1 MKQFLLVISI
11 CFSLSSSLSFSWS
24 QAVLSEKAYY
34 ELILLNHPLVKQA
47 GIKPQMGESQLLK
60 AKGGFDPKMFS
71 QFDRKNYDG
80 VTNYQKV
87 NAGLSIPTWYGIQVK
102 SGFESNSGPYLSSED
117 KTPAGGL
124 WYGGVSVNLGQGMMI
139 DQRRAELFKAR
150 IYQESTLQ
158 EQRLLLNELIYESGY
173 AYWNWFLAQYSKDV
187 LQNSYELAQIR
198 LKGVKLTAE
207 LGDRPIIDTVEARI
221 QVQYRQSLLNN
232 YQTDL
237 LNSKVKLSTYLWTEL
252 QEPLEL
258 DETTLPVAM
267 DSVSFGVVPLLSE
280 MDIDSLAENHPY
292 LTMNGL
298 KIKTLEIDQK
308 LKREQ
313 VKPTVNLSYNFINEP
328 INYNP
333 MTNLSPNNNKI
344 GVQFEMPLLFR
355 KERGD
360 LELAKLK
367 VQDEQLSYVN
377 NKMYL
382 KAKIKQA
389 QNDVLNAQNQL
400 DIYSQTVLDSR
411 QLFEAEK
418 TMFEQGESS
427 LFLVN
432 ARELTYIQ
440 ANLKYIEVLCKYQQ
454 ALLSLRFALASFM

>member
-11 CFSLSSSLSFSWS
+11 CFSLCSSLSFSWS
-24 QAVLSEKAYY
+24 QAVLSEKEYY

-454 ALLSLRFALASFM
+454 ALLSLRFALASFI

>member
-1 MKQFLLVISI
+1 MKHFILLISC
-11 CFSLSSSLSFSWS
+11 CFSLTLGWS
-24 QAVLSEKAYY
+24 QNVLSEKEYY
-34 ELILLNHPLVKQA
+34 EIILQNHPLVKQA
-47 GIKPQMGESQLLK
+47 GIKPLMGESQLLK
-60 AKGGFDPKMFS
+60 AKGGFDPKMIS
-71 QFDRKNYDG
+71 GYDRKNYDG
-80 VTNYQKV
+80 VSNYQKF

-124 WYGGVSVNLGQGMMI
+124 WYGGVSVNLGQGMMM

-173 AYWNWFLAQYSKDV
+173 AYWNWFLANYSKDV
-187 LQNSYELAQIR
+187 LQNSYELARIR
-198 LKGVKLTAE
+198 LEGVKTTAE
-207 LGDRPIIDTVEARI
+207 LGDRPIIDTIEARI
-221 QVQYRQSLLNN
+221 QVQNRQSLLTN

-258 DETTLPVAM
+258 DETTLPLEL
-267 DSVSFGVVPLLSE
+267 DSVSFNLLPLLTE
-280 MDIDSLAENHPY
+280 TDIDSLAENHPY

-298 KIKTLEIDQK
+298 KIKSLEIDQK

-313 VKPTVNLSYNFINEP
+313 VKPTLNLSYNFINEP
-328 INYNP
+328 VNYNP
-333 MTNLSPNNNKI
+333 ISNLSPNNNKV
-344 GVQFEMPLLFR
+344 GVHLEMPLLFR

-400 DIYSQTVLDSR
+400 DIYRQTVLDSR

-440 ANLKYIEVLCKYQQ
+440 AKLKFIESLAKYQQ
-454 ALLSLRFALASFM
+454 ALLTLQFSLAALF

>member
-1 MKQFLLVISI
+1 MKQFLLVISF
-11 CFSLSSSLSFSWS
+11 CFSLCSSLSFSWS

-454 ALLSLRFALASFM
+454 ALLSLRFALASFI

>member
-1 MKQFLLVISI
+1 MKQFLLVILL
-11 CFSLSSSLSFSWS
+11 CFSLCSSLSFSWS
-24 QAVLSEKAYY
+24 QAVLSEKEYY

-454 ALLSLRFALASFM
+454 ALLSLRFALANFM

>member
-11 CFSLSSSLSFSWS
+11 CFSLCFSFSYSWAQS
-24 QAVLSEKAYY
+24 VLSEKEFY
-34 ELILLNHPLVKQA
+34 EIILLNHPLVKQA

-60 AKGGFDPKMFS
+60 AKGGFDPKLFS
-71 QFDRKNYDG
+71 ELDRKNYDG
-80 VTNYQKV
+80 VTNYQKL

-173 AYWNWFLAQYSKDV
+173 AYWNWFLAHYSKDV
-187 LQNSYELAQIR
+187 LQSSYDLATVR
-198 LKGVKLTAE
+198 LEGVKLTAE

-232 YQTDL
+232 FQTDL

-252 QEPLEL
+252 QEPLEV
-258 DETTLPVAM
+258 DQTTLPVYM
-267 DSVSFGVVPLLSE
+267 DSVSFSVVPLLSE
-280 MDIDSLAENHPY
+280 MDIDSLVEKHPY

-298 KIKTLEIDQK
+298 KIKSLEIDQK

-313 VKPTVNLSYNFINEP
+313 IKPTVNLSYNFINEP

-333 MTNLSPNNNKI
+333 ITNLSPNNNKI

-367 VQDEQLSYVN
+367 VQDEQLSYLN
-377 NKMYL
+377 NKVYL

-389 QNDVLNAQNQL
+389 QNDLLNAQNQL
-400 DIYSQTVLDSR
+400 DIYRQTVLDSR

-454 ALLSLRFALASFM
+454 ALLSLRFSLASLI